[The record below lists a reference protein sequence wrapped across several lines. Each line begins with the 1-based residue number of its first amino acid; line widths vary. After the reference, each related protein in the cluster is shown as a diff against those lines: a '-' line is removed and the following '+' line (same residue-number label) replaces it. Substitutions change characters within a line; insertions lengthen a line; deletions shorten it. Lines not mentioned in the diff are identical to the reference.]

1 MNFKSTTL
9 ALLIAAVGT
18 TAHADG
24 AKTRDEV
31 KAELIHAIR
40 TGDIMHHGEISG
52 KLNELFPSQYPATAV
67 VPGKSREQVKAEL
80 VQAQRNGDLIANG
93 QSGLRYNQVN
103 PSIYPAAPVLAGKTR
118 DQVKAEL
125 AEAVFTGDMPANGE
139 AGVKLNEQNPRKY
152 AKQRGTNSSNTA
164 SSANGAARENLM
176 Q

>member
-24 AKTRDEV
+24 AKTRGEV

-52 KLNELFPSQYPATAV
+52 KLNELYPSRYPAKAAIA
-67 VPGKSREQVKAEL
+67 GKSRSDVNTEL
-80 VQAQRNGDLIANG
+80 VQAQRSGELIASG
-93 QSGLRYNQVN
+93 ESGLRYNEVN
-103 PSIYPAAPVLAGKTR
+103 PSSYPAAPILAGKTR
-118 DQVKAEL
+118 DHVKAEL

-152 AKQRGTNSSNTA
+152 AKQRTAQSSSTA

-176 Q
+176 L

>member
-31 KAELIHAIR
+31 KAELAYAIR

-52 KLNELFPSQYPATAV
+52 KLNELFPSRYPAKAAIA
-67 VPGKSREQVKAEL
+67 GKSRSDVDTEL
-80 VQAQRNGDLIANG
+80 VQAQKNGDLIANG
-93 QSGLRYNQVN
+93 ESGLRHNQMN
-103 PSIYPAAPVLAGKTR
+103 PSGYPAAPVLAGKSR

-125 AEAVFTGDMPANGE
+125 AEAVHTGDMPANGE

-152 AKQRGTNSSNTA
+152 ANQRGTQSSNTA
-164 SSANGAARENLM
+164 FSANSAVRENLT